1 MVPKTRRE
9 CPAESAGAVAVSW
22 DQLLDALLKTLH
34 LTRIDEEVVALLR
47 RLPPLLTDLSADDI
61 GVMSVGLL
69 PVTRTQALK
78 EVRQWRRTP
87 GGAFAMMR
95 YILNPHILHDTDFM
109 PRNTHV
115 VALGQD
121 DGAQVL
127 SFTPHTRDLFVEPRN
142 TSWRYDHM
150 MFLVL
155 KGKKG

>member
-9 CPAESAGAVAVSW
+9 SPAEPAGAVTVQW
-22 DQLLDALLKTLH
+22 DQVLDALLKTLH
-34 LTRIDEEVVALLR
+34 LTQKDEGVVALLR
-47 RLPPLLTDLSADDI
+47 RLPPLPADLSADDI
-61 GVMSVGLL
+61 DVMSFGPP
-69 PVTRTQALK
+69 PVTRTQALN
-78 EVRQWRRTP
+78 EMRQWRRTP